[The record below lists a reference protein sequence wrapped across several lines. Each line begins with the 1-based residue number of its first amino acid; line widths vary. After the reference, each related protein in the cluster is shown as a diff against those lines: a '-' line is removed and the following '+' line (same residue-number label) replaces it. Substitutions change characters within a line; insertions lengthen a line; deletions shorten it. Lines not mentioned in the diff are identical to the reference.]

1 MKAEIYMVD
10 DNGKRIVS
18 IPQILEPFGIRD
30 NGITT
35 TYTFAFEFSKI
46 DEDAFSKIISL
57 KDKEEA
63 EQCDDDCEHCEYA
76 TCPKMEVGE

>member
-18 IPQILEPFGIRD
+18 IPQILEPFEIRD

-35 TYTFAFEFSKI
+35 TYTFVFEFSKL
-46 DEDAFSKIISL
+46 DEDAFDKI
-57 KDKEEA
+57 
-63 EQCDDDCEHCEYA
+63 
-76 TCPKMEVGE
+76 MEVEE

>member
-18 IPQILEPFGIRD
+18 IPQILEPFEIRD

-35 TYTFAFEFSKI
+35 TYTFAFEFSKL
-46 DEDAFSKIISL
+46 DEDAFDKI
-57 KDKEEA
+57 
-63 EQCDDDCEHCEYA
+63 
-76 TCPKMEVGE
+76 MEVEDADSN